1 MYKVPEKYYFR
12 IHHVRPRFKGDIEN
26 VLIYMATEIAQIPA
40 QSEKDFADQLNNA
53 IRRYPGNAIRKIK
66 TINNW
71 RTEISSLFGFYIVD
85 NGTTSPGQRAIE
97 LAEKEDLVEAF
108 KVFLYSFQYPGAHI
122 KPHEVLKQIEAGIHF
137 KPVQYILKVFQAA
150 EQETGKRIG
159 LSKEEVCH
167 CIFNDLRCTTGL
179 ETPLDTWHRIKQNR
193 DDSIEYDSTGDII
206 RYAGDI
212 IDYMEIANLL
222 VSHDSKVYYTNT
234 LENEAILK
242 FINSTEWFNEYDL
255 MISRRYATLEDIKS
269 CTVGWYNYVNRDMSH
284 TDFTTDILAFISSST
299 KEYEELQRNRDE
311 TYSQLLDQEDIK
323 TKDIGDIGES
333 LVHSHECQRIK
344 NGGRSDLIH
353 LIKRIPT
360 QFAVGY
366 DIQSV
371 ELDER
376 KRYIEVKT
384 TISSKPLHFNK
395 IHMTPNEWNT
405 AGSMK
410 DRYFV
415 YRLMISKLEKKL
427 YVIQDPVGL
436 YKKDIINMI
445 PKDGAEI
452 IFEIAT
458 AGNFEE
464 LLTWVS

>member
-40 QSEKDFADQLNNA
+40 QSEKDFAEQLNNA

-193 DDSIEYDSTGDII
+193 DDSI
-206 RYAGDI
+206 
-212 IDYMEIANLL
+212 
-222 VSHDSKVYYTNT
+222 
-234 LENEAILK
+234 
-242 FINSTEWFNEYDL
+242 
-255 MISRRYATLEDIKS
+255 
-269 CTVGWYNYVNRDMSH
+269 
-284 TDFTTDILAFISSST
+284 
-299 KEYEELQRNRDE
+299 
-311 TYSQLLDQEDIK
+311 
-323 TKDIGDIGES
+323 
-333 LVHSHECQRIK
+333 
-344 NGGRSDLIH
+344 
-353 LIKRIPT
+353 
-360 QFAVGY
+360 
-366 DIQSV
+366 
-371 ELDER
+371 
-376 KRYIEVKT
+376 
-384 TISSKPLHFNK
+384 
-395 IHMTPNEWNT
+395 
-405 AGSMK
+405 
-410 DRYFV
+410 
-415 YRLMISKLEKKL
+415 
-427 YVIQDPVGL
+427 
-436 YKKDIINMI
+436 
-445 PKDGAEI
+445 
-452 IFEIAT
+452 
-458 AGNFEE
+458 
-464 LLTWVS
+464 